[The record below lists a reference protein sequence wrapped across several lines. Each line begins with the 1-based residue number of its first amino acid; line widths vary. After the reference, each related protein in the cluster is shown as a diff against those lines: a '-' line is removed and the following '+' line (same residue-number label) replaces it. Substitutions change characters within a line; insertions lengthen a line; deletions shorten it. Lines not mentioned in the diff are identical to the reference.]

1 MHVDGREQTIPSDPL
16 RRLAHT
22 RTEMANKENTMKIEI
37 IRRAIRIV
45 GLVLPLTWVPGSVQ
59 GQMRAATAES
69 YGIAVSTAT
78 INQKAPS
85 AVLPAGGTM
94 VQDQASNVT
103 VASMVTAQDAFAI
116 VSGDGAEASD
126 AVSSATLGTVSI
138 LNGLITANGVV
149 AMATST
155 INSSNADG
163 SSLANLVVNGV
174 QVSDPA
180 PNTRM
185 DLPGVGYV
193 VFNEQIPTG
202 DGVTSSGITVN
213 MIHVVLQQVGL
224 GGVQTCALPI

>member
-1 MHVDGREQTIPSDPL
+1 
-16 RRLAHT
+16 
-22 RTEMANKENTMKIEI
+22 MKIEI

-45 GLVLPLTWVPGSVQ
+45 GLVLPLTWVPGSVE

-126 AVSSATLGTVSI
+126 AVSSATLGKVSI

-149 AMATST
+149 AMASST
-155 INSSNADG
+155 ISNSNAEG

-193 VFNEQIPTG
+193 VLNEQIPTG

-213 MIHVVLQQVGL
+213 MIHVVLQQMGL
-224 GGVQTCALPI
+224 SGVQTTGNIVVGSASSGVN